1 MGGSTFGLLGSWNG
15 SSRSTSWLSESSLL
29 EALVEAPVEF
39 GDKLLVG
46 QLLNQLSLDGRA
58 DLNSDSR
65 KSRPGG
71 GARPGLIGA
80 IDGDRQQGS
89 LAASSERAESGL
101 QRAQFAIVCSRT
113 LGEDQHHLAS
123 PQALECL
130 LESLDTRP
138 FAVDGNGV
146 HEENNLLQHRDLKE
160 TLAGQEI
167 EAAVHGQS
175 HQNRIEEAL
184 MIRADNRASLVGN
197 VLPAS
202 NPQAK
207 HEDADKA
214 GKGSQRGVGES
225 ARPRPFQR
233 LAAGLLARPLFHVSS

>member
-46 QLLNQLSLDGRA
+46 QLLNQLGLDGRA

-89 LAASSERAESGL
+89 LAASSERAE
-101 QRAQFAIVCSRT
+101 
-113 LGEDQHHLAS
+113 QHHLAS

-184 MIRADNRASLVGN
+184 MIRADKRASLVGN